1 MKKMRLIS
9 AAVLGCISSLAMA
22 QSTLGNSSVT
32 LYGLVDVG
40 FNHVTGGPGGTQN
53 NISSGNMEGSRFGF
67 KGSEDL
73 GGGYRAIFTLEG
85 RFEADTGA
93 LSNRPASQSQLP
105 DRLSSAASL
114 LPTVYASL
122 PAAQQVGLQRAVS
135 GAAASIGST
144 IGVNLSNSLFDRQAF
159 TGLVTPFGAFTL
171 GRQYTPAYLATA
183 NFDVM
188 KTESSLALGQ
198 LVAIPS
204 SFDIRVSNSLQYG
217 LQKDGVSATLMYA
230 AGEVAGKASAGRL
243 LGLMAIYQGNGYSL
257 GGGYNTRNNELG
269 NKSLSTGIIGATLD
283 AGPGTVYGQYA
294 TIKDDNPSNL
304 SAIGPGLAAGGV
316 PVATATLVQNAFF
329 EGLKQNARL
338 FQIGY
343 RITSGVHTVSV
354 AYNNMND
361 RRPFN
366 ADRYSYGAAYSY
378 ALSKRTDLNVVLT
391 HLENKNT
398 SQDALGGNGFVG
410 GVSSAAGHDSNS
422 MAFSI
427 RHRF

>member
-1 MKKMRLIS
+1 MKKMRVIS

-22 QSTLGNSSVT
+22 QTTLGNSSVT

-40 FNHVTGGPGGTQN
+40 FTHVTGGPGGTQN
-53 NISSGNMEGSRFGF
+53 NIASGNMEGSRFGF
-67 KGSEDL
+67 KGNEDL

-93 LSNRPASQSQLP
+93 LSNRPASLGKLP
-105 DRLSSAASL
+105 DRLSTATSL
-114 LPTVYASL
+114 GL
-122 PAAQQVGLQRAVS
+122 PAALQPAVS
-135 GAAASIGST
+135 AVAAQLGST
-144 IGVNLSNSLFDRQAF
+144 IGVNLGNSLFDRQAF
-159 TGLVTPFGAFTL
+159 VGLVTPVGAFTL

-198 LVAIPS
+198 LVAIPT

-217 LQKDGVSATLMYA
+217 LQKDGLSATAMYA
-230 AGEVAGKASAGRL
+230 AGEVAGKASASRL
-243 LGLMAIYQGNGYSL
+243 LGAMVIYNGNGYSL

-269 NKSLSTGIIGATLD
+269 EKSLTTAIIGATLD

-294 TIKDDNPSNL
+294 SIKDDHPTGL
-304 SAIGPGLAAGGV
+304 SVIAPTLVAGGLST
-316 PVATATLVQNAFF
+316 TAANLVQNAFINGF
-329 EGLKQNARL
+329 KQNARL

-343 RITSGVHTVSV
+343 RITSGVHTISV
-354 AYNNMND
+354 AYNSMND

-366 ADRYSYGAAYSY
+366 ADRSSYGAAYTY
-378 ALSKRTDLNVVLT
+378 ALSKRTDLSAVLT
-391 HLENKNT
+391 HLNNKSP
-398 SQDALGGNGFVG
+398 SQDALGGNGYVG
-410 GVSSAAGHDSNS
+410 GVSASPGQDSSS
-422 MAFSI
+422 MAFTI

>member
-1 MKKMRLIS
+1 MKKMRALS

-22 QSTLGNSSVT
+22 QTTPGTSSVT

-53 NISSGNMEGSRFGF
+53 NISSGNMEGSRFGLR
-67 KGSEDL
+67 GNEDL
-73 GGGYRAIFTLEG
+73 GGGYRAIFTLEA
-85 RFEADTGA
+85 RFESDTGS
-93 LSNRPASQSQLP
+93 LSNRPASLGKLP
-105 DRLSSAASL
+105 DRLSTAASL
-114 LPTVYASL
+114 GL
-122 PAAQQVGLQRAVS
+122 PATLQPAVNAVAAQV
-135 GAAASIGST
+135 GST
-144 IGVNLSNSLFDRQAF
+144 IGVNLNSNLFDRQAY

-217 LQKDGVSATLMYA
+217 IQKDGFSATAMYA
-230 AGEVAGKASAGRL
+230 AGEVAGNSSAGRL
-243 LGLMAIYQGNGYSL
+243 LGVMAVYKGNWFSI
-257 GGGYNTRNNELG
+257 GGGYNTRNNEVG
-269 NKSLSTGIIGATLD
+269 DKSLTTAIIGATVD
-283 AGPGTVYGQYA
+283 AGPGTFYTQYA
-294 TIKDDNPSNL
+294 SIKDNNPTGFSGVSNTL
-304 SAIGPGLAAGGV
+304 VAGGLAR
-316 PVATATLVQNAFF
+316 PVANLVQNAFY
-329 EGLKQNARL
+329 EGFKQDARL
-338 FQIGY
+338 YQIGY
-343 RITSGVHTVSV
+343 RIVSGVHTISV

-378 ALSKRTDLNVVLT
+378 ALSKRTDVSVVLT

-410 GVSSAAGHDSNS
+410 GVSSAAGRDSNG

>member
-1 MKKMRLIS
+1 MNKMRALS
-9 AAVLGCISSLAMA
+9 VAVLGCISSVAMA
-22 QSTLGNSSVT
+22 QSALGNSSVT

-40 FNHVTGGPGGTQN
+40 FNRVTGGPGGTQN

-67 KGSEDL
+67 RGNEDL
-73 GGGYRAIFTLEG
+73 GGGYRAIFTLES
-85 RFEADTGA
+85 RLEADTGS
-93 LSNRPASQSQLP
+93 LSNRPASLGKLP
-105 DRLSSAASL
+105 DRLSTAGSL
-114 LPTVYASL
+114 GL
-122 PAAQQVGLQRAVS
+122 PATLQPAVNAVAAQ
-135 GAAASIGST
+135 IGST
-144 IGVNLSNSLFDRQAF
+144 IGVNLNSNIFDRQAF
-159 TGLVTPFGAFTL
+159 VGLVTPFGAFTL

-204 SFDIRVSNSLQYG
+204 SFDIRVSNSIQYG
-217 LQKDGVSATLMYA
+217 IQKDGLSAT
-230 AGEVAGKASAGRL
+230 AGKATANRL
-243 LGLMAIYQGNGYSL
+243 LGVMAIYKGNGYSF

-269 NKSLSTGIIGATLD
+269 QKSLSTAILGASLD
-283 AGPGTVYGQYA
+283 AGPGTLYTQYA
-294 TIKDDNPSNL
+294 AIKDNNPTGLSGISTNL
-304 SAIGPGLAAGGV
+304 TAGGLAA
-316 PVATATLVQNAFF
+316 PVAALVQNAFY
-329 EGLKQNARL
+329 EGFKQDARL
-338 FQIGY
+338 FQVGY
-343 RITSGVHTVSV
+343 RIVSGVHTVAV

-410 GVSSAAGHDSNS
+410 GVSSSAGKDSNS
-422 MAFSI
+422 MAFSV

>member
-1 MKKMRLIS
+1 MKKMRALS
-9 AAVLGCISSLAMA
+9 AAVLGCISSLSMA
-22 QSTLGNSSVT
+22 QTTPGTSSVT

-53 NISSGNMEGSRFGF
+53 NISSGNMEGSRFGLR
-67 KGSEDL
+67 GNEDL
-73 GGGYRAIFTLEG
+73 GGGYRAIFTLEA
-85 RFEADTGA
+85 RFESDSGS
-93 LSNRPASQSQLP
+93 LSNRPASLGRLP
-105 DRLSSAASL
+105 DRLSTAASL
-114 LPTVYASL
+114 GL
-122 PAAQQVGLQRAVS
+122 PAALQPAVNAVAAQV
-135 GAAASIGST
+135 GST
-144 IGVNLSNSLFDRQAF
+144 IGVNLGNNLFDRQAY

-217 LQKDGVSATLMYA
+217 IQKDGFSATAMYA
-230 AGEVAGKASAGRL
+230 AGEVAGNSSAGRL
-243 LGLMAIYQGNGYSL
+243 LGAMAVYKGNGFSI
-257 GGGYNTRNNELG
+257 GGGYNTRNNEVG
-269 NKSLSTGIIGATLD
+269 DKSLTTAIIGATVD
-283 AGPGTVYGQYA
+283 AGPGTFYTQYA
-294 TIKDDNPSNL
+294 SIKDTHPTGLSGVSNSL
-304 SAIGPGLAAGGV
+304 VAGGLAR
-316 PVATATLVQNAFF
+316 PVANLVQNAFY
-329 EGLKQNARL
+329 EGFKQDARL
-338 FQIGY
+338 YQIGY
-343 RITSGVHTVSV
+343 RIVSGVHTVSV

-378 ALSKRTDLNVVLT
+378 ALSKRTDVSVVLT

-410 GVSSAAGHDSNS
+410 GVSSAAGKDSNG

>member
-1 MKKMRLIS
+1 MKKMRVIS
-9 AAVLGCISSLAMA
+9 AAVLCCISSFAMA
-22 QSTLGNSSVT
+22 QTAAGNSSVT

-40 FNHVTGGPGGTQN
+40 YTHVTGGPGGTQN
-53 NISSGNMEGSRFGF
+53 KITSGNMEGSRFGLR
-67 KGSEDL
+67 GNEDL

-85 RFEADTGA
+85 RFEADTGG
-93 LSNRPASQSQLP
+93 LSNRPDSTGRLP
-105 DRLSSAASL
+105 DRLSSATSL
-114 LPTVYASL
+114 GL
-122 PAAQQVGLQRAVS
+122 PAGLQPAVS
-135 GAAASIGST
+135 AVAAQIGST
-144 IGVNLSNSLFDRQAF
+144 IGVNLSNNLFDRQAF
-159 TGLVTPFGAFTL
+159 VGLVTPFGAFTM

-217 LQKDGVSATLMYA
+217 LQKDGLSATAMYA
-230 AGEVAGKASAGRL
+230 AGEVAGKATAGRL
-243 LGLMAIYQGNGYSL
+243 LGAMVIYKGNGYSF

-269 NKSLSTGIIGATLD
+269 EKSLSTAILGASLD
-283 AGPGTVYGQYA
+283 AGPGTLYGQYA
-294 TIKDDNPSNL
+294 TIKDNHPTGL
-304 SAIGPGLAAGGV
+304 STISTSLAAN
-316 PVATATLVQNAFF
+316 PATAPFATTVQNAFINGF
-329 EGLKQNARL
+329 KQDARL

-361 RRPFN
+361 KRPFN

-398 SQDALGGNGFVG
+398 SQDALGANGFVG
-410 GVSSAAGHDSNS
+410 GVTSGPGVDSNS